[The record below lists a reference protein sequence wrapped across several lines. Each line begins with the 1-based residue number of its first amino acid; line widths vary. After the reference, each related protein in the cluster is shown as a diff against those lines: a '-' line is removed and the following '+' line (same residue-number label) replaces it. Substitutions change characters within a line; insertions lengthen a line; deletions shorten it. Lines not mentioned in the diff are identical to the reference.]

1 MVIPAL
7 HQIRPIGIT
16 ILLRVIQIPIQAMRA
31 RKLEIIRQK
40 LVVMGEIEL
49 SIQDQE
55 AVSTTSTIV
64 AEKFMFQN
72 SKRSIIFLTL
82 SFLPIM
88 ASAAWEFGMTTA
100 SGDTIFFDQARIK
113 RQGNQ
118 VSVWFMT
125 NFAEPLRLSKGVSK
139 SSVDSTEYDCANKT
153 RRITYMSNFSS
164 SNAQGELLQVFDQSE
179 LSADWKQIAPN
190 STADVFSNYFCKL
203 KK

>member
-1 MVIPAL
+1 
-7 HQIRPIGIT
+7 
-16 ILLRVIQIPIQAMRA
+16 
-31 RKLEIIRQK
+31 
-40 LVVMGEIEL
+40 
-49 SIQDQE
+49 
-55 AVSTTSTIV
+55 
-64 AEKFMFQN
+64 
-72 SKRSIIFLTL
+72 
-82 SFLPIM
+82 M

-118 VSVWFMT
+118 VSVWFMV
-125 NFAEPLRLSKGVSK
+125 NPAEPLRLSKGISK
-139 SSVDSTEYDCANKT
+139 SYVDNTEYDCTNQT
-153 RRITYMSNFSS
+153 QRITYMSDFSS

>member
-1 MVIPAL
+1 MKEL
-7 HQIRPIGIT
+7 G
-16 ILLRVIQIPIQAMRA
+16 
-31 RKLEIIRQK
+31 LEIIRQK

-125 NFAEPLRLSKGVSK
+125 NFAVPLRLSMGVSK

-153 RRITYMSNFSS
+153 RRITYMSDFSS

>member
-1 MVIPAL
+1 
-7 HQIRPIGIT
+7 
-16 ILLRVIQIPIQAMRA
+16 
-31 RKLEIIRQK
+31 
-40 LVVMGEIEL
+40 
-49 SIQDQE
+49 
-55 AVSTTSTIV
+55 
-64 AEKFMFQN
+64 
-72 SKRSIIFLTL
+72 
-82 SFLPIM
+82 M

-190 STADVFSNYFCKL
+190 STADVFSNYFCKF
-203 KK
+203 KN

>member
-1 MVIPAL
+1 MLIPAHL
-7 HQIRPIGIT
+7 QIQPIGIT
-16 ILLRVIQIPIQAMRA
+16 ILLRVTQTLIRVAMA
-31 RKLEIIRQK
+31 QELGIIRQK

-55 AVSTTSTIV
+55 VVSTTSTIV

-72 SKRSIIFLTL
+72 SKKIIIFLTL

-88 ASAAWEFGMTTA
+88 ASATWEFGMTTA

-139 SSVDSTEYDCANKT
+139 SSIDSTEYDCANRT

-164 SNAQGELLQVFDQSE
+164 SNGQGELLQTFNRSE
-179 LSADWKQIAPN
+179 LSTEWKQVPLN
-190 STADVFSNYFCKL
+190 STADLFSNYFCKL
-203 KK
+203 KN